1 VERRDFC
8 KYLGICTLA
17 ACTGGLA
24 GCARLIDWSSGQR
37 ATEARSMAG
46 SEAATTS
53 TEATAPAV
61 PTATPGPSAPLP
73 DLAVWTGDDPEANVR
88 AAIAALGGM
97 ARFVKRDDKVVV
109 KPNVLTGRAP
119 QFATTTN
126 PQVLAGII
134 KLCLEAGAAQVVVL
148 DRPTSSARQAFDVS
162 GLTAATTAAGG
173 SLKILSDRNFER
185 VAIPNGRSLTSWPLV
200 ADVFDA
206 DVFINVPIAKTH
218 SMAGLTMSM
227 KNLMGI
233 MGGERGTIHQ
243 DFAQKIVDVNTLVK
257 PHLVVL
263 DAYRML
269 IRNGPTGGDLKDVRL
284 AKTVVAGTSQVAV
297 DAFGATLFGWKPTDL
312 DYLVRAADQGL
323 GIIDLAGL
331 SVAKGRA

>member
-17 ACTGGLA
+17 ACTGGLS
-24 GCARLIDWSSGQR
+24 GCARIIDWSSGQR

-46 SEAATTS
+46 SASATPS
-53 TEATAPAV
+53 AEATAPAV
-61 PTATPGPSAPLP
+61 PTATPAPSAPLP

-126 PQVLAGII
+126 PQVLGGII
-134 KLCLEAGAAQVVVL
+134 KMCLEAGAAQVVVL

-162 GLTAATTAAGG
+162 GLTAATQNAGG
-173 SLKILSDRNFER
+173 TLKILSDRNFER
-185 VAIPNGRSLTSWPLV
+185 VAIPGGRSLTSWPLV

-218 SMAGLTMSM
+218 GMAGLTMSM

-284 AKTVVAGTSQVAV
+284 AKTVVAGTSQLAV
-297 DAFGATLFGWKPTDL
+297 DAFGATLFGWKPNDL

-323 GIIDLAGL
+323 GIIDLSRLAV
-331 SVAKGRA
+331 SKGRA

>member
-1 VERRDFC
+1 MERREFC
-8 KYLGICTLA
+8 RYLGVCTVA

-24 GCARLIDWSSGQR
+24 GCARLIDWSSGSR
-37 ATEARSMAG
+37 DTASRSMSG
-46 SEAATTS
+46 TETTS
-53 TEATAPAV
+53 VQPTGTSV
-61 PTATPGPSAPLP
+61 PTATPEAPAPPP
-73 DLAVWTGDDPEANVR
+73 DLAVWTGDDPESNVR

-97 ARFVKRDDKVVV
+97 ERFVKRGAKVVV

-119 QFATTTN
+119 KYATTTN
-126 PQVLAGII
+126 PQVLAGVV
-134 KLCLEAGAAQVVVL
+134 KMCLEAGAASVVVL

-162 GLTAATTAAGG
+162 GLTAATQSAGG
-173 SLKILSDRNFER
+173 TLKILSDRNFER
-185 VAIPNGRSLTSWPLV
+185 VEIPGGRSLTSWPLV

-218 SMAGLTMSM
+218 GMAGLTLSM

-269 IRNGPTGGDLKDVRL
+269 IRNGPTGGDLRDVRL

-297 DAFGATLFGWKPTDL
+297 DAFGTTLFEMKPTDL
-312 DYLVRAADQGL
+312 DYLVRAAEQGL
-323 GIIDLAGL
+323 GIIDLALL
-331 SVAKGRA
+331 SVARGQA

>member
-1 VERRDFC
+1 
-8 KYLGICTLA
+8 
-17 ACTGGLA
+17 
-24 GCARLIDWSSGQR
+24 
-37 ATEARSMAG
+37 
-46 SEAATTS
+46 
-53 TEATAPAV
+53 
-61 PTATPGPSAPLP
+61 
-73 DLAVWTGDDPEANVR
+73 
-88 AAIAALGGM
+88 
-97 ARFVKRDDKVVV
+97 
-109 KPNVLTGRAP
+109 
-119 QFATTTN
+119 
-126 PQVLAGII
+126 
-134 KLCLEAGAAQVVVL
+134 
-148 DRPTSSARQAFDVS
+148 
-162 GLTAATTAAGG
+162 
-173 SLKILSDRNFER
+173 
-185 VAIPNGRSLTSWPLV
+185 
-200 ADVFDA
+200 
-206 DVFINVPIAKTH
+206 VFINVPIAKTH